1 MAAHKANRGGERNA
15 RGDGAKSSG
24 MTVAE
29 AGRRGGNTTSERHGR
44 NFYATIGRKGG
55 KARSARLQ
63 VDEGEKSS

>member
-1 MAAHKANRGGERNA
+1 MAAHKATPGGERNA

-63 VDEGEKSS
+63 SEGSEESA